1 MATEKE
7 KMLAGELYD
16 CGDAEL
22 LERWYKA
29 KELQTE
35 YNNTSPRQKEKLAA
49 LLDQLLGQRGEDVWI
64 AAPFFVDYGENIF
77 LGNRVEINMNCT
89 FLDCNRITIG
99 DYWGGRGKDGIHKS
113 VAVAHSEKGKEMQSS
128 QASSYEYEL

>member
-1 MATEKE
+1 
-7 KMLAGELYD
+7 MLAGELYD

-35 YNNTSPRQKEKLAA
+35 YNNTSPRLKEKLATI
-49 LLDQLLGQRGEDVWI
+49 LDQLLGQRGEDVWI

-77 LGNRVEINMNCT
+77 LGKP
-89 FLDCNRITIG
+89 
-99 DYWGGRGKDGIHKS
+99 GRN
-113 VAVAHSEKGKEMQSS
+113 Q
-128 QASSYEYEL
+128 YELYVS